1 MRYKKKNMSNV
12 PMVGGDLILSDGSS
26 VSTGIL
32 NEIANKS
39 GISSF
44 AHFSSFQQVTTL
56 TTDQISALIKQIDGL
71 IANENKSII
80 DSQSQITALQTSIN
94 NPVTGYQA
102 IYNSTTRAY
111 STAVYLY
118 YAQRSIVDAD
128 SLRLS
133 TLYDQLS
140 SVVVQENIDIST
152 LVGLEAQYST
162 FVANIEI
169 NNTDLNRELQNYETL
184 HTTMESYE
192 SEYSMLLSSYT
203 NTTDEVMLS
212 TLSSMMTAD
221 INEENRLQP
230 YIISTLLNISTL
242 SFLSTT
248 YWNDMTVYTSSY
260 GPYGILRD
268 NTLSTIK
275 QLMIEQASL
284 TAQIGDYDSQMHD
297 LNTSSIIAFAELRGD
312 IVTFYSEKSTQIQN
326 QLSATLYSVQEW
338 AAIVGYLTSELMIQ
352 KLNLYTNIDMLTY
365 QIQQTTDPTTQNTLN
380 QLRSGYNTTQ
390 LAIPGIISALNTTYQ
405 NIQNI
410 YSNISA
416 EQTMRTNFISNRQ
429 QMTDIEVN
437 VLQDPT
443 TLDANRQTYVA
454 LHADMEKNVIDIN
467 ASMNNRQRMIRTN
480 TNSIMTVVPPQIIA
494 INALN
499 LGLPFTT
506 PDAIPL
512 ENVPFNIDPDEFQV
526 SPMLYGLR

>member
-1 MRYKKKNMSNV
+1 
-12 PMVGGDLILSDGSS
+12 MVGGDLILSDGTS

-44 AHFSSFQQVTTL
+44 AQFSSYQQVTTL
-56 TTDQISALIKQIDGL
+56 TTDQISALIKQIDRL

-94 NPVTGYQA
+94 NPITGYQA
-102 IYNSTTRAY
+102 IYDSTIRAY
-111 STAVYLY
+111 SSAVYLY
-118 YAQRSIVDAD
+118 YAQLAIVNAD
-128 SLRLS
+128 SNRLS

-162 FVANIEI
+162 FVANIQI
-169 NNTDLNRELQNYETL
+169 NDTNLNTELANYETL
-184 HTTMESYE
+184 STTMASYE
-192 SEYSMLLSSYT
+192 SEYMMLLSSYT
-203 NTTDEVMLS
+203 TTTDEVMLS
-212 TLSSMMTAD
+212 TLSSMMIAD

-230 YIISTLLNISTL
+230 YIISTLLNISTM

-248 YWNDMTVYTSSY
+248 YWNDMTIYTSSY

-275 QLMIEQASL
+275 QLMIEQANL
-284 TAQIGDYDSQMHD
+284 TSQIGDYDSQMHD
-297 LNTSSIIAFAELRGD
+297 LNTSSIVAFAELRSD

-326 QLSATLYSVQEW
+326 KLLATLYSVQEW
-338 AAIVGYLTSELMIQ
+338 AALIGYLTSELMIQ

-365 QIQQTTDPTTQNTLN
+365 QIQQTTDTSTQTTLN
-380 QLRSGYNTTQ
+380 QLRAGYTTTQ
-390 LAIPGIISALNTTYQ
+390 LAIPGIISALNLTYQ

-410 YSNISA
+410 YTNISD
-416 EQTMRTNFISNRQ
+416 EKTMRTNFITNRR

-443 TLDANRQTYVA
+443 ALDANRQTYVG
-454 LHADMEKNVIDIN
+454 LHADMGKNVIDIN
-467 ASMNNRQRMIRTN
+467 ASMNNRQKMIRTN
-480 TNSIMTVVPPQIIA
+480 TNSIMMVVPPQITA

-499 LGLPFTT
+499 LGLAFTT

-526 SPMLYGLR
+526 TPMLYGLN